1 MTILDLVMLSLGIAM
16 DASCVAIS
24 DTLAYRQESIRRLF
38 ALPIVFALFHGF
50 MPVLGYLAGG
60 VAAEFIES
68 YAGIIALVILAIVGG
83 NMIREGVEA
92 TLRRRQVEPQDMMAH
107 LTWGIVLAQGFAVAI
122 DSFAVGIS
130 LRALNVNL
138 FLAGLVITVV
148 TFLACSVAVAI
159 GRRPGKL
166 LGNHA
171 LIVGGVV
178 VVAMGVHLFFG

>member
-38 ALPIVFALFHGF
+38 ALPVVFALFHGL
-50 MPVLGYLAGG
+50 MPILGYLAGG

-92 TLRRRQVEPQDMMAH
+92 TLRRRSVEPQDMMAH

-130 LRALNVNL
+130 LRALDADLLVSVTVI
-138 FLAGLVITVV
+138 GLV
-148 TFLACSVAVAI
+148 TFLFCCVSVALGRRIGGKLGWKAEIAGGLILIAI
-159 GRRPGKL
+159 GIR
-166 LGNHA
+166 A
-171 LIVGGVV
+171 
-178 VVAMGVHLFFG
+178 FFS